1 MSAGT
6 GDLNTIVDL
15 LAATLAP
22 CTDDLGFTV
31 RPRGY
36 NESDCLPIINIRPIE
51 GDRADRGRCQAQFV
65 ITAYAEAC
73 SDAAWTLIYTVMS
86 PCTDGSILKCL
97 RGAKSTLAS
106 EGYELKFDSPR
117 NFGLTPWDKDKNNA
131 YAAQVVVTVSYCCC
145 TDGCFQG

>member
-1 MSAGT
+1 MTVGV

-15 LAATLAP
+15 LAETLTP
-22 CTDDLGFTV
+22 CTEDLGFTV

-36 NESDCLPIINIRPIE
+36 NESDCLPIINIRPVE
-51 GDRADRGRCQAQFV
+51 GDRDDNRGRCSAQFV

-73 SDAAWTLIYTVMS
+73 NDAWTLIYTAMS

-97 RGAKSTLAS
+97 RDAKSAFRT

-117 NFGLTPWDKDKNNA
+117 NFGLAPWNSESNNA
-131 YAAQVVVTVSYCCC
+131 YAAQVVVTVAYCCC
-145 TDGCFQG
+145 NDGCFGG

>member
-1 MSAGT
+1 MSAGV
-6 GDLNTIVDL
+6 GDINTIADL
-15 LAATLAP
+15 LTSILQP
-22 CTDDLGFTV
+22 CTAELGFTV

-51 GDRADRGRCQAQFV
+51 GNREDRLACHAQFV

-73 SDAAWTLIYTVMS
+73 SDAAWTLIYTAMS

-97 RGAKSTLAS
+97 RDGSTTLADA
-106 EGYELKFDSPR
+106 GYKLKFDSPR
-117 NFGLTPWDKDKNNA
+117 NFGLTPWNSESNNA

-145 TDGCFQG
+145 KDECFGG